1 MIKGV
6 FGKSLTYKFYPTE
19 NGEPLQIGSNSPSIY
34 VFDKLPTRDEAQT
47 GTNKIGSTITS
58 WSVTGTS
65 PYACTFTIPAITD
78 PYPDSN
84 IDEREYYLGI
94 NFEVVNASG
103 ITETVVKAFN
113 LQRAYGS
120 DSVPGVTVAQVKESF
135 PAISSYLDD
144 TELGNLL
151 TAAEKELKLKLKTK
165 GIDYR
170 LANDLTDLNVP
181 LAYMCLE
188 ISCITQIENE
198 GDKFQTKAEY
208 WRQKAKDILSSITI
222 PIDNDADGRE
232 DQRREPR
239 PSYIISG
246 K

>member
-6 FGKSLTYKFYPTE
+6 FGKSLTYRFYPTE
-19 NGEPLQIGSNSPSIY
+19 NGEPLQLPNNTPTIY
-34 VFDKLPTRDEAQT
+34 VFDELPTRDAAQNGT
-47 GTNKIGSTITS
+47 GALATISAWTVS
-58 WSVTGTS
+58 GTS
-65 PYACTFTIPAITD
+65 PYGCTFTIAAIDD

-94 NFEVVNASG
+94 NFETTDGSG
-103 ITETVVKAFN
+103 TNETVVKAFN